1 MNPTEQL
8 NRIFEIHLPATAIA
22 YCLELWQKTPFSFQV
37 QKPRSSKLGDFR
49 YRKDRKIQTI
59 TINSDLNPFQFLLT
73 FIHEVA
79 HLHTFEKFGNS
90 LTPHGNEWKKE
101 FQSLM
106 SPLLTNSIFPNDILI
121 PLRHHMKNPSAS
133 SSRDLFLMKEM
144 SKYDIRNDSIVDQV
158 FLSDLLPGK
167 EFLLSGRKFKKGE
180 TKRTRVLC
188 EDVNSGKKY
197 LISRL
202 AKVKP
207 V

>member
-1 MNPTEQL
+1 
-8 NRIFEIHLPATAIA
+8 
-22 YCLELWQKTPFSFQV
+22 
-37 QKPRSSKLGDFR
+37 
-49 YRKDRKIQTI
+49 
-59 TINSDLNPFQFLLT
+59 
-73 FIHEVA
+73 
-79 HLHTFEKFGNS
+79 
-90 LTPHGNEWKKE
+90 
-101 FQSLM
+101 
-106 SPLLTNSIFPNDILI
+106 
-121 PLRHHMKNPSAS
+121 
-133 SSRDLFLMKEM
+133 M

>member
-1 MNPTEQL
+1 MKSTFPQL
-8 NRIFEIHLPATAIA
+8 RLPIA
-22 YCLELWQKTPFSFQV
+22 LSFGKKTPFSFQV

-106 SPLLTNSIFPNDILI
+106 SPLLTNSIFQ
-121 PLRHHMKNPSAS
+121 MTS
-133 SSRDLFLMKEM
+133 
-144 SKYDIRNDSIVDQV
+144 
-158 FLSDLLPGK
+158 
-167 EFLLSGRKFKKGE
+167 
-180 TKRTRVLC
+180 
-188 EDVNSGKKY
+188 
-197 LISRL
+197 
-202 AKVKP
+202 
-207 V
+207 